1 MTTFLACGLI
11 LAGVGFYLAGTVGLL
26 RFPDVYSRLHA
37 LTKADN
43 TGLGL
48 LALGVALLAGSP
60 RLALL
65 IALVWLVAIIAASVA
80 CHLIAGYAL
89 QVDECGDEDDR

>member
-1 MTTFLACGLI
+1 MTTFLACVLI

-48 LALGVALLAGSP
+48 LALGVALLTGSP

-89 QVDECGDEDDR
+89 QVGESGDEDDR